1 MFELRSGYARQRV
14 DPCYCFGTGVPELCP
29 MVLRDTCGIGPSPE
43 TQSTECRQ
51 CCCWCPRLP
60 TSPGSGRPYRPR
72 RLLHS
77 RYQQSRPHEVS
88 YGNNY
93 LACRSQAARAT
104 GKRRQASNGQWFEWA
119 RTFPAW
125 QIAQSPKVD
134 VLFVAPGAGGNK
146 DPAPNINIPDYTA
159 VIATA
164 QELAID
170 PVVIGPDSPGKQLGN
185 QAGWD

>member
-1 MFELRSGYARQRV
+1 MSNGASRH
-14 DPCYCFGTGVPELCP
+14 
-29 MVLRDTCGIGPSPE
+29 LRDRSKPRDSIDRMPPMLRREAFITDQRTS
-43 TQSTECRQ
+43 
-51 CCCWCPRLP
+51 CWCTRLP